1 MDPVL
6 YNSSLTV
13 DLGLLRDNI
22 RSLLSLLP
30 QGVSMIPV
38 LKCNAYGMGLLPVAE
53 VLQEFP
59 QIKTFA
65 VAQVLE
71 GAELRQAGCTR
82 EILVFGGVLPRQ
94 LAAAVQYDL
103 TVSAGRLGLVPLLA
117 KAAKEAEKPIPVQIK
132 LETGL
137 NRVGICP
144 GAELAALIQ
153 ELKEAAPWVFVSGT
167 YSHFADAEGRDLPR
181 SEAQAALFA
190 QGLSQLEKAGIDPG
204 CRHLS
209 NSAASEW
216 LPQENYD
223 AVRLGRRLY
232 MDSQDKPTGLIQEI
246 ATFKTHITHLR
257 QLPKG
262 ARLGYGQGYTLPR
275 DTLVA
280 VIGAGYGDGVS
291 HQAVSRHCPAL
302 VGGKRASFLAC
313 CMDQSFLDVTGIPC
327 QVGDQVT
334 LFGCDEAGRLLSSQE
349 VAKYADD
356 EGCGLTAALSSRVL
370 RIYADGQEKSLNSQ
384 N

>member
-13 DLGLLRDNI
+13 DLGLLRGNI
-22 RSLLSLLP
+22 RTLLGLLP
-30 QGVSMIPV
+30 PNTAMIPV
-38 LKCNAYGMGLLPVAE
+38 LKCNAYGMGLIPVAE

-71 GAELRQAGCTR
+71 GAELRKAGCTR

-94 LAAAVQYDL
+94 LAAAAEYDL
-103 TVSAGRLGLVPLLA
+103 TVTAGRLGLVPLLA
-117 KAAKEAEKPIPVQIK
+117 LAAQEAGKPVRVHIK

-137 NRVGICP
+137 NRVGIRP
-144 GAELAALIQ
+144 GEELAALIR
-153 ELKEAAPWVFVSGT
+153 ELKEAAPWVSVSGT

-181 SEAQAALFA
+181 SEAQNALFI
-190 QGLSQLEKAGIDPG
+190 QGLAQLEKAGIDPG

-216 LPQENYD
+216 FSQGNYD

-232 MDSQDKPTGLIQEI
+232 MDSQDEPTGLIREV
-246 ATFKTHITHLR
+246 ATFQTYITHLR

-262 ARLGYGQGYTLPR
+262 ARLGYGQGYTLTK
-275 DTLVA
+275 DTTVA
-280 VIGAGYGDGVS
+280 IIGAGYGDGVS
-291 HQAVSRHCPAL
+291 HQAVSGHCPAL
-302 VGGKRASFLAC
+302 VRGKEANFLAC

-327 QVGDQVT
+327 QAGDQVT
-334 LFGCDEAGRLLSSQE
+334 LFGYDEAGRLLSSQE
-349 VAKYADD
+349 VARYAND
-356 EGCGLTAALSSRVL
+356 EGCGLTAALSPRVL
-370 RIYADGQEKSLNSQ
+370 RIYKD
-384 N
+384 

>member
-13 DLGLLRDNI
+13 DLGLLRGNI

-30 QGVSMIPV
+30 PDGVMIPV
-38 LKCNAYGMGLLPVAE
+38 LKCNAYGMGLIPVAK

-71 GAELRQAGCTR
+71 GVQLRKAGCTR

-94 LAAAVQYDL
+94 LAAAVEFDL
-103 TVSAGRLGLVPLLA
+103 TVTAGRLGLVPLLA
-117 KAAKEAEKPIPVQIK
+117 GAAKEADKPAQVHIK

-144 GAELAALIQ
+144 GEELAALIQ
-153 ELKEAAPWVFVSGT
+153 ELKEAAPWVSVSGT
-167 YSHFADAEGRDLPR
+167 YSHFADAEGQDRPR

-190 QGLSQLEKAGIDPG
+190 QGLSQLEQTGIDPG

-216 LPQENYD
+216 FPQGNYD

-232 MDSQDKPTGLIQEI
+232 MDSQDAPTGLIQEI
-246 ATFKTHITHLR
+246 ATFQTYITHLR

-262 ARLGYGQGYTLPR
+262 ARLGYGQGYTLTQ
-275 DTLVA
+275 DTRVA
-280 VIGAGYGDGVS
+280 IIGAGYGDGVS
-291 HQAVSRHCPAL
+291 HQAVSNHCPAL
-302 VGGKRASFLAC
+302 VGGRRASFLAC

-327 QVGDQVT
+327 QVGDPVT
-334 LFGCDEAGRLLSSQE
+334 LFGYDEAGTLLSSQE
-349 VAKYADD
+349 VARYAND
-356 EGCGLTAALSSRVL
+356 EGCGLTAALSPRVL
-370 RIYADGQEKSLNSQ
+370 RIYKD
-384 N
+384 